1 MPRPITVSASSSTN
15 CVYSAYKRASLGNV
29 ATPPATVSTA
39 SKISAF
45 ARYAVARRSK
55 ITDSASASLSC
66 AKSVLPDTIAGGHSG
81 VGERRQE
88 TGASERAIGIGGDA
102 FARRLHGAIA
112 LRVAQEVLAPAL
124 ELELHAR
131 FRESF
136 GDVGRRV
143 IEIARRYGRNR
154 LAHLGIALEN
164 EIRV

>member
-1 MPRPITVSASSSTN
+1 M
-15 CVYSAYKRASLGNV
+15 
-29 ATPPATVSTA
+29 
-39 SKISAF
+39 
-45 ARYAVARRSK
+45 RYAVDREKPLRL
-55 ITDSASASLSC
+55 TEN
-66 AKSVLPDTIAGGHSG
+66 VGGGRAG
-81 VGERRQE
+81 VAERRHE
-88 TGASERAIGIGGDA
+88 TGASERAIRIGRDA

-143 IEIARRYGRNR
+143 IEIARRYGWNR

-164 EIRV
+164 EIRVDRDSVRRASRRTDHDLVRPKHLAL